1 MEESGFNRA
10 RGLWY
15 TAPLDRTRGGA
26 EPGPL
31 ESGPMCSATRKSRLA
46 RAGRLLTA
54 VIAACAL
61 GGCLGARGDIEA
73 VEAQLRQQQDRADQ
87 YVRELSQVRQELD
100 VARQEAD
107 LLRRQMADSGGQAL
121 PAEFTESLFRVQR
134 LQFNSLMSGGRDR
147 DGQPGD
153 DVLVAVLTPVDE
165 HGDLVKLPGS
175 IELEALDLTRPEGER
190 QVGKW
195 TFDAAQSRE
204 LWKSGLFSAGY
215 QVEVPWQRPPSE
227 ELLLLAKLTTA
238 DGRQFDATQPVKVEL
253 AQSDSPRPIA
263 TPAAARPLTERR
275 DAGPWGAEPPP
286 GAAGRAGVQTAGLEQ
301 VLDMSNDRPPRP
313 ETEPVH
319 FEEAA
324 ATPQPSADAFTSAR
338 KPAVDPEVATQQPE
352 QPRPFPEGLQTSDVW
367 TDETIPF
374 RR

>member
-1 MEESGFNRA
+1 
-10 RGLWY
+10 
-15 TAPLDRTRGGA
+15 
-26 EPGPL
+26 
-31 ESGPMCSATRKSRLA
+31 MCIATRKSTLGRA
-46 RAGRLLTA
+46 RRLLTA
-54 VIAACAL
+54 AVAACAL

-73 VEAQLRQQQDRADQ
+73 VEAQLRQQQDRADK
-87 YVRELSQVRQELD
+87 YARELSQVRQELD

-121 PAEFTESLFRVQR
+121 PAEFTDSLFRVQR

-165 HGDLVKLPGS
+165 HGDLVKLPGT
-175 IELEALDLTRPEGER
+175 IELEAIDLTRPEAER
-190 QVGKW
+190 QIGKW
-195 TFDAAQSRE
+195 TFDPAQSRQ
-204 LWKSGLFSAGY
+204 LWKRGLFSAGY
-215 QVEVPWQRPPSE
+215 QVEVPWQRPPSK
-227 ELLLLAKLTTA
+227 ELLLYARLTTA
-238 DGRQFDATQPVKVEL
+238 DGRQFDATQSVKVKL
-253 AQSDSPRPIA
+253 AEAEPPRRMA
-263 TPAAARPLTERR
+263 TPDAVRPVTGGR
-275 DAGPWGAEPPP
+275 DPGPWGDDSRAS
-286 GAAGRAGVQTAGLEQ
+286 GAGVRSAGLER
-301 VLDMSNDRPPRP
+301 VLEMNNERPKRP

-338 KPAVDPEVATQQPE
+338 KPAIDAEAATPPPE

>member
-1 MEESGFNRA
+1 
-10 RGLWY
+10 
-15 TAPLDRTRGGA
+15 
-26 EPGPL
+26 
-31 ESGPMCSATRKSRLA
+31 MCIATRKSRLA
-46 RAGRLLTA
+46 RPGRLLTA
-54 VIAACAL
+54 VAAACAL
-61 GGCLGARGDIEA
+61 SGCLGARGDIEA

-87 YVRELSQVRQELD
+87 YVRELSQVRQELN

-107 LLRRQMADSGGQAL
+107 LLRRQMADTGGQAL

-134 LQFNSLMSGGRDR
+134 LQFNGLMSGGRDR

-165 HGDLVKLPGS
+165 HGDLVKLPGA
-175 IELEALDLTRPEGER
+175 IELEALDLTLPEGER
-190 QVGKW
+190 QIGKW
-195 TFDAAQSRE
+195 TFDATQSRE

-215 QVEVPWQRPPSE
+215 QVEVPWQRPPSK
-227 ELLLLAKLTTA
+227 ELLLHAKLTTA
-238 DGRQFDATQPVKVEL
+238 DGRQFDATQPVKVKL
-253 AQSDSPRPIA
+253 AQAEPPRRMA
-263 TPAAARPLTERR
+263 TPEAVRPVTDGR
-275 DAGPWGAEPPP
+275 DAGPWGGDSQAS
-286 GAAGRAGVQTAGLEQ
+286 AAGRAGVQTAGLER
-301 VLDMSNDRPPRP
+301 VLEMNNERPKRP

-338 KPAVDPEVATQQPE
+338 KPAVDAEGTTPQPE